1 MTGPAPGSGDPAS
14 KGAGPGPENAG
25 SGPEGPGPA
34 PEAAGPGPEGAGH
47 GPESARP
54 GQWAIPRGLIVLLV
68 AAATVV
74 AVTGAKAFS
83 GVLGPVFLAL
93 MFAIAAQPIQTRLR
107 RRGKPAWMGM
117 IAALA
122 VVYSVLLGLVAALAL
137 SAAQLATA
145 LPDYSDQFSALFDQF
160 RSLLERFDVDQD
172 RIQQALSGFDFGKL
186 VEVLEGALRELAGV
200 FSNLLFVL
208 ALLLFMAFDGTTI
221 GRRMAVVAGLRPD
234 IAHALGT
241 FAAGTRKYLIVSTV
255 FGLIVAVLD
264 GVALWL
270 LAVPFPVLWGL
281 LSFITN
287 YIPNIG
293 FVIGLIPP
301 ALLALLDGGV
311 TRMVWVIVLYCVFN
325 VVVQSVIQPKFVGDA
340 VGLSVTV
347 TFLSLVFWSWVLGA
361 LGALLAIPLT
371 LLAKALL
378 FDIDPSTRWMDVLI
392 SDRAPD
398 TEPDDEA
405 PAAGPAA

>member
-1 MTGPAPGSGDPAS
+1 
-14 KGAGPGPENAG
+14 
-25 SGPEGPGPA
+25 
-34 PEAAGPGPEGAGH
+34 
-47 GPESARP
+47 
-54 GQWAIPRGLIVLLV
+54 
-68 AAATVV
+68 
-74 AVTGAKAFS
+74 
-83 GVLGPVFLAL
+83 
-93 MFAIAAQPIQTRLR
+93 
-107 RRGKPAWMGM
+107 
-117 IAALA
+117 
-122 VVYSVLLGLVAALAL
+122 
-137 SAAQLATA
+137 
-145 LPDYSDQFSALFDQF
+145 
-160 RSLLERFDVDQD
+160 
-172 RIQQALSGFDFGKL
+172 
-186 VEVLEGALRELAGV
+186 
-200 FSNLLFVL
+200 
-208 ALLLFMAFDGTTI
+208 
-221 GRRMAVVAGLRPD
+221 
-234 IAHALGT
+234 
-241 FAAGTRKYLIVSTV
+241 
-255 FGLIVAVLD
+255 
-264 GVALWL
+264 VALWL

-405 PAAGPAA
+405 PAAGPVS